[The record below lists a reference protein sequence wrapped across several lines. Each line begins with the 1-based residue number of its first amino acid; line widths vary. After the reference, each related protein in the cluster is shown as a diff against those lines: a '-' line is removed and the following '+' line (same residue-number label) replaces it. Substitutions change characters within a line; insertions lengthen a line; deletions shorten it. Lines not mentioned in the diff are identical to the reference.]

1 MLTLSIIS
9 AVIGAVLGHFFK
21 VFILPA
27 AILLGLVIIIAVG
40 TVEGQSTNLIAGACI
55 LFAVCLQSGYL
66 ASASVHV
73 KRRDPD
79 L

>member
-21 VFILPA
+21 AFILPA
-27 AILLGLVIIIAVG
+27 AILLGSVTIIAIG
-40 TVEGQSTNLIAGACI
+40 MVEGQSTNSIAGACI
-55 LFAVCLQSGYL
+55 LFAVCLQWGYL
-66 ASASVHV
+66 AGAAIHV
-73 KRRDPD
+73 KRRDLD

>member
-27 AILLGLVIIIAVG
+27 AILLGCVIIIAIG
-40 TVEGQSTNLIAGACI
+40 MVEGQSANSIAAACI

-66 ASASVHV
+66 AGAAIHV
-73 KRRDPD
+73 K
-79 L
+79 